1 MVTGPG
7 LPSPTV
13 HSPDGPFTRPTG
25 VITAAV
31 PHANTSVSSP
41 DSQPARHSV
50 TEMAASSAGM
60 PRSGPSFSSVSL
72 VTPGS
77 RVPVRAG
84 VTSRACG
91 PDPYTKNRFI
101 PPISSTRRCS
111 RASSQTT

>member
-1 MVTGPG
+1 MT
-7 LPSPTV
+7 L
-13 HSPDGPFTRPTG
+13 PTG

-31 PHANTSVSSP
+31 PQAKTSVSSP
-41 DSQPARHSV
+41 ETQPCCHCA
-50 TEMAASSAGM
+50 TEMAPSSAGM

-77 RVPVRAG
+77 RVPVRPG

-111 RASSQTT
+111 AASSQTTWSQPRATACCWPANEAA